1 MTGSTGA
8 CLVIAD
14 LSGYTRYL
22 ADVEIDHAQ
31 DILADLI
38 GTVANVMRPAFIVSK
53 LEGDAIFFYAM
64 ADQIDGSILMDVIE
78 GSYFAFQNRL
88 LSIRRASTCQCQACR
103 HIGDLDLKVVAHHGE
118 VVIQEMLGQLEL
130 VGSDVIL
137 VHRMLKNTVPEHAYA
152 FLTDECVSAVGLSP
166 ENMSWRRHQEP
177 YDDVGPVTG
186 WVHDLASAWA
196 EQRNRHRMYV
206 SEDETA
212 MSYSAFFAA
221 PPELVWEHISTPNLR
236 VAWGAG
242 LDRVDQLDPSGR
254 RRPGTVSHCIHG
266 SDLLIQEFLDWRP
279 PRYFTSKVRLPDGV
293 EIISTHEVEPVD
305 GGSVIHD
312 RFATAADEAGTEALE
327 GLRSMFDEVFPAET
341 AELAGLLAEAVS
353 RLETTAEPKLPVSDE
368 GRRLATAV
376 S

>member
-1 MTGSTGA
+1 MTGSIGA

-38 GTVANVMRPAFIVSK
+38 GTVANVMRPAFIVCK
-53 LEGDAIFFYAM
+53 LEGDAIFFYAT
-64 ADQIDGSILMDVIE
+64 ADQVDGSILMDVIE

-88 LSIRRASTCQCQACR
+88 LSIRQASTCQCQACR

-118 VVIQEMLGQLEL
+118 VVIQEILGQLEL

-152 FLTDECVSAVGLSP
+152 FLTDECVSALGLSP

-196 EQRNRHRMYV
+196 EQRSRHRMYV
-206 SEDETA
+206 SEDEA
-212 MSYSAFFAA
+212 ALSYSAFFAA
-221 PPELVWEHISTPNLR
+221 PPELVWEHISTPGLR

-242 LDRVDQLDPSGR
+242 LDRVDQLDPAGR
-254 RRPGTVSHCIHG
+254 RRVGTLNHCVHG
-266 SDLLIQEFLDWRP
+266 ENLIIQEFVDWRP
-279 PRYFTSKVRLPDGV
+279 PRYYTSRAQFPDGLEV
-293 EIISTHEVEPVD
+293 INTQEVEPVD
-305 GGSVIHD
+305 GGAIFHE
-312 RFATAADEAGTEALE
+312 RFARPESEEAAAALQS
-327 GLRSMFDEVFPAET
+327 LSAMFDESHEVET
-341 AELAGLLAEAVS
+341 VALGTVLEEAVAAKAS
-353 RLETTAEPKLPVSDE
+353 SAEPELPAADPA
-368 GRRLATAV
+368 RRLSTTV
-376 S
+376 N